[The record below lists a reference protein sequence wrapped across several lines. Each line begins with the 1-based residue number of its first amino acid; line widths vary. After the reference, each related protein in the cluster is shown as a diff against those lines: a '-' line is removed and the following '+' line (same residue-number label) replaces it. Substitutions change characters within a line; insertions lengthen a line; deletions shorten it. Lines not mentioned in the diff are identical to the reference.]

1 MKWPIIALLV
11 MTGLVWVTI
20 FMLLVIWVLL
30 RAGKIFD
37 ELFSYLDA
45 GGLARAQRRSLWL
58 FLPLGA
64 MIAAG
69 VVLIVLDNALFWSL
83 FGALLISASISG
95 ASALLLFAE
104 VCRRT
109 GKESGAK

>member
-11 MTGLVWVTI
+11 MTGLLWITTL
-20 FMLLVIWVLL
+20 MLLVIWILL

-45 GGLARAQRRSLWL
+45 PGLARAQRRSLWL

-69 VVLIVLDNALFWSL
+69 VVLIVLDNALFWSF
-83 FGALLISASISG
+83 FGVLLISASISG
-95 ASALLLFAE
+95 GAALLLLAE

-109 GKESGAK
+109 GAESGAK